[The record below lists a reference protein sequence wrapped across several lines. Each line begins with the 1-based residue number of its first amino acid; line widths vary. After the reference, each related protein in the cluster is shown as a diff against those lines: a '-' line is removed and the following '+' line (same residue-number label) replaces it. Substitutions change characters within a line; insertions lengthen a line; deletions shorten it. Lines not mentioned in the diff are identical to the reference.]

1 MDKPHKSFES
11 WNSRKLNPK
20 IGKMN
25 NQMKVERFGQWM
37 KLGKLQ
43 TQNMQKMLSGTM
55 NELEKV
61 GKYGTW
67 EGKINKIET
76 MNKLGEVRILL
87 EQNSQNFRN
96 IDIAWN

>member
-1 MDKPHKSFES
+1 MNLKQFETMEPRKKFRKSWIMDKPHKSFES
-11 WNSRKLNPK
+11 WNSRKLNPE
-20 IGKMN
+20 IGMN

-67 EGKINKIET
+67 GGGNK
-76 MNKLGEVRILL
+76 
-87 EQNSQNFRN
+87 
-96 IDIAWN
+96 